1 MTFYSRKMNGV
12 DAAEILLWHYE
23 EPYEFYNMD
32 NSDETLS
39 ELLDGGYH
47 SVYEEDGQL
56 FGYYCTGISA
66 QVPAGHVKGAYL
78 DACLDVG
85 LGMKPN
91 LTGSGKGSSFFSFI
105 LDSLAEEK
113 EREATFRL
121 TVATFNK
128 RAMALYSKL
137 GFEKKITFEQNGVE
151 FVTMI
156 KPTNP
161 MT

>member
-1 MTFYSRKMNGV
+1 MTFYSRKMNRV

-23 EPYEFYNMD
+23 APYHFYNMD
-32 NSDETLS
+32 KSDETLS

-47 SVYEEDGQL
+47 SVYEGNGKL

-66 QVPAGHVKGAYL
+66 QVQAGHIKGAYL
-78 DACLDVG
+78 DACLDIG
-85 LGMKPN
+85 LGMKPYH
-91 LTGSGKGSSFFSFI
+91 TGSGKGSSFFSFI

-113 EREATFRL
+113 EGEVAFRL

-151 FVTMI
+151 FVTMV
-156 KPTNP
+156 KPP
-161 MT
+161 L